1 MELAEYRAVQALI
14 GPYGAEFSAAEHG
27 TFPLG
32 TSIRR
37 TPPPL
42 MPPSGPSQ
50 MRSSP
55 PYGVKCLSA
64 LPVAISPRFIHP

>member
-1 MELAEYRAVQALI
+1 MNLRPEAPIEIDDPGIQEMSRMELAEYRAVQALI

-50 MRSSP
+50 PS
-55 PYGVKCLSA
+55 G
-64 LPVAISPRFIHP
+64 